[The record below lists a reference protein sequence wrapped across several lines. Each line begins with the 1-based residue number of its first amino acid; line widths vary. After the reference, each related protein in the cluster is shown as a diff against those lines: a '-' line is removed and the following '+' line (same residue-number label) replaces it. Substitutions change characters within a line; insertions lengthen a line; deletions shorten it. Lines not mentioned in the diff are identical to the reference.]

1 MSLVDDEVD
10 LISDNKVNNNGDN
23 NASSSQ
29 YVKLIINFICL
40 SMTSDLIF
48 QVVVPSMMEM

>member
-10 LISDNKVNNNGDN
+10 LISDNKVNNNRDN

-48 QVVVPSMMEM
+48 QVVVPSMVEM